1 MANGKLLVI
10 LKGEEEKPEIKS
22 MITKALVG
30 EPIISPSANYT
41 KPLESSIKSIRS
53 TMKTLAPYWSCLR
66 FGDKK
71 LPKDMS
77 YLKKQKEYN

>member
-22 MITKALVG
+22 LITKALVG
-30 EPIISPSANYT
+30 EPITSPANYT
-41 KPLESSIKSIRS
+41 KPLESSIESIRS

-77 YLKKQKEYN
+77 YLKKQKVYN